1 MIVRDKIDSPC
12 LRVQSVYSLFIME
25 NGYIQ
30 LTLGGPEIKCL
41 LQEGMSV
48 KGSLL
53 AKPLELAHP
62 DTSLAWRTLC
72 TVYLSSGHSPHV
84 GCCGTCSRT
93 GTDEMPTSLRYKSAR
108 VSESTQ
114 PSQILYG
121 DTVPLALHSSTKVVK

>member
-72 TVYLSSGHSPHV
+72 TVVVVTVLMWGVVAHV
-84 GCCGTCSRT
+84 PGQEQMKCLPVS
-93 GTDEMPTSLRYKSAR
+93 DIR
-108 VSESTQ
+108 V
-114 PSQILYG
+114 PGFLN
-121 DTVPLALHSSTKVVK
+121 PLNLPRFCMVTRFHLPYIHLPRW